1 MKQTVTR
8 HDFADALADD
18 FSRSAASALFD
29 WYEELEA
36 GTGEELELDP
46 IAIRCDW
53 SEYETATEA
62 FADLELGHPGA
73 DEGDEDRDPDEHEG
87 ECLRFFERTT
97 TVLQFDGGI
106 LILAY

>member
-29 WYEELEA
+29 WYIELEDS
-36 GTGEELELDP
+36 TGEEIELDRV
-46 IAIRCDW
+46 AIRCDW
-53 SEYETATEA
+53 SEYASAIEA
-62 FADLELGHPGA
+62 FEDYVKVDTDTDEEL
-73 DEGDEDRDPDEHEG
+73 DED
-87 ECLRFFERTT
+87 ECLRFFERET